1 METPEILPGDM
12 FVRDANCY
20 EVVSTK
26 GSLVLL
32 RGRYGAIFEEPVAK
46 LVSNGYLHEKTGSP
60 IKRVSG

>member
-1 METPEILPGDM
+1 MESPEILPGDE

-20 EVVSTK
+20 EVVSSK

-46 LVSNGYLHEKTGSP
+46 LESNGYSHKKPEAL
-60 IKRVSG
+60 